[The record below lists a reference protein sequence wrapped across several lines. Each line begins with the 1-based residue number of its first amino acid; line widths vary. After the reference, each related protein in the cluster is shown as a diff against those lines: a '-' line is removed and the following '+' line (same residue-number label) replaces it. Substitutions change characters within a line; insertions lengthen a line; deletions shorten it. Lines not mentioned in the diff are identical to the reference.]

1 MLGFKISKSVQE
13 GIYLKGMPKIYKPKL
28 FKVLADET
36 EFLII
41 NAVVIKCKIYY
52 SVFILWDG
60 FKFVIL
66 FFRLKISELFMQR
79 SLLIN
84 MKM

>member
-1 MLGFKISKSVQE
+1 
-13 GIYLKGMPKIYKPKL
+13 MPKIYKPKL

-36 EFLII
+36 ELSIV